1 MKGCFGFRF
10 IGPGGHGADMIV
22 ITPANKERDKQTGL
36 GAAIL
41 NAASRSDNVS
51 PTEWKSVIVGIMNRS
66 SVLENS

>member
-41 NAASRSDNVS
+41 NAA
-51 PTEWKSVIVGIMNRS
+51 
-66 SVLENS
+66 